1 MEKAE
6 LDKISGW
13 FAGRLPDG
21 WFVGAPSV
29 TTDDKQIVVVGTLTE
44 PQLGEGASAEAKAGA
59 EAGRIARFREGT
71 RGWRIEIAREAE
83 RQFKL
88 NVTWG
93 ATCGGTTT
101 TFTLSAGDS
110 TTFKTWVTAQKPA
123 TVAVPAGFN
132 VAVGQVLPANI
143 TLIDIPATANVAS
156 VTKYKYVML
165 GDKIVLVDPMDRKIV
180 YIVS

>member
-101 TFTLSAGDS
+101 TFTPGGSGRGEGGGEGEEAKKVMIAARRRAFRAWRRRFAFGGPPAWRGSSGPGPGTWRRGRWPGGDVQN
-110 TTFKTWVTAQKPA
+110 F
-123 TVAVPAGFN
+123 
-132 VAVGQVLPANI
+132 
-143 TLIDIPATANVAS
+143 
-156 VTKYKYVML
+156 
-165 GDKIVLVDPMDRKIV
+165 
-180 YIVS
+180 

>member
-1 MEKAE
+1 MKT
-6 LDKISGW
+6 SGI
-13 FAGRLPDG
+13 AV
-21 WFVGAPSV
+21 FVGAFLSV
-29 TTDDKQIVVVGTLTE
+29 
-44 PQLGEGASAEAKAGA
+44 ASALAAA
-59 EAGRIARFREGT
+59 SS
-71 RGWRIEIAREAE
+71 
-83 RQFKL
+83 
-88 NVTWG
+88 
-93 ATCGGTTT
+93 TT
-101 TFTLSAGDS
+101 TFTLSPTDT

-132 VAVGQVLPANI
+132 VAVGQALPANI